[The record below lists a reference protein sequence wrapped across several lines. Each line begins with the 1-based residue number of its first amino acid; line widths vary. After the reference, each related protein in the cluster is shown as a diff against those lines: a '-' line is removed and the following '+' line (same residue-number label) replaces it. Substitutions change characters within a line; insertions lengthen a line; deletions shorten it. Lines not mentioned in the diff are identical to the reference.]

1 MPQRPLL
8 FTSCRKR
15 KDRTNDG
22 CGGNAC
28 IDYSESS
35 LHMVTVIVSAVVGT
49 LVFVGLFTWMGLR
62 AAHSAER
69 AAHDTK
75 YRRRMLL
82 IGAAV
87 YLFIA
92 FRTLMS
98 VLVGNQSI

>member
-1 MPQRPLL
+1 
-8 FTSCRKR
+8 
-15 KDRTNDG
+15 
-22 CGGNAC
+22 
-28 IDYSESS
+28 
-35 LHMVTVIVSAVVGT
+35 MVTVIVSAVVGT

-98 VLVGNQSI
+98 VLVGNQSITILLGLPILIFLAWWFLRTARKAKDQPGKSPEK